1 MPAKKKVP
9 GKKRTPSAK
18 RGAPDTRNL
27 MKVSQVARATG
38 VSTSAIN
45 YYVRIG
51 LLPPPLKTHRNMAY
65 YDPSYI
71 QMINYIRRLQL
82 QKHLPLEKIKEIMAA
97 KIEIW
102 REMDR
107 EAPEERPRGAAR
119 SGKARKTEA
128 REKIMAA
135 GIRLFSRQGYHNT
148 NERDIIAAAKVSAA
162 DFYELYSGKEE
173 LLLDLAEEGVNIFR
187 SRVAEKIASVDD
199 MLERIRIAIP
209 VAFKLIV
216 ENREIYNLYLEGTVL
231 GEPSFEKKLSQMT
244 VTIAEDL
251 RRTIA
256 RGVRDGTIREVNPEI
271 AAHAIVGQL
280 VRLANYWME
289 APLKRNIDEITR
301 EAVDLVTRSLSP
313 ERARGTRSAA
323 GRKG

>member
-1 MPAKKKVP
+1 MPAKKKASV
-9 GKKRTPSAK
+9 KKTSQGRKSK
-18 RGAPDTRNL
+18 APDTRNL

-51 LLPPPLKTHRNMAY
+51 LLPPPVKTHRNMAY
-65 YDPSYI
+65 YDPSYV

-82 QKHLPLEKIKEIMAA
+82 QKHLPLEKIKEVMAA

-107 EAPEERPRGAAR
+107 EAQKEAPARTARAAR
-119 SGKARKTEA
+119 ARKSEMRERIMEA
-128 REKIMAA
+128 
-135 GIRLFSRQGYHNT
+135 GVRLFSRQGYHNT
-148 NERDIIAAAKVSAA
+148 TEREIVALAKVSLA

-173 LLLDLAEEGVNIFR
+173 LLLDLAEEGVHVFR
-187 SRVAEKIASVDD
+187 SRVAKKIASVDD

-216 ENREIYNLYLEGTVL
+216 ENREIYNLYMDGAVT

-244 VTIAEDL
+244 VTISEDL

-256 RGVRDGTIREVNPEI
+256 RGVREGSIREVNPEI
-271 AAHAIVGQL
+271 AANAIIGQL

-289 APLKRNIDEITR
+289 SPLKRNIEEITE
-301 EAVDLVTRSLSP
+301 EAVGYVTRALRP
-313 ERARGTRSAA
+313 DRTGEA
-323 GRKG
+323 GSNAGKRL